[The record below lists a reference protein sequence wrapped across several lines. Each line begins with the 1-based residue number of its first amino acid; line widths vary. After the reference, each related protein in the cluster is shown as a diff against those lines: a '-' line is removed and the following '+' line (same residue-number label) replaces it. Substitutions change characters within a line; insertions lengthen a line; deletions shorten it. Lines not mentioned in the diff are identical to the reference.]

1 MSPSEIAE
9 RLGVRPG
16 TVRSW
21 KSRGKWSEKCNATDS
36 VATLVATSE
45 ARRRRKAQTRKKIAQ
60 VIDESGLTEREK
72 NFCLAVI
79 SCWNYTQAAFRAGY
93 TGDYNTVKNTA
104 YELMRREDVKA
115 EIKRLKAIKRE
126 QILADGDDLLEL
138 AQRVV
143 FSDITDIAKFKG
155 STVKL
160 KSDQEV
166 DGQLIKKVG
175 SGRYGPTVELKDER
189 PYLELLVR
197 ITGLD
202 QTDADRDALS
212 KVSELLAGFDEEAL
226 QDGENDA

>member
-1 MSPSEIAE
+1 
-9 RLGVRPG
+9 
-16 TVRSW
+16 
-21 KSRGKWSEKCNATDS
+21 
-36 VATLVATSE
+36 
-45 ARRRRKAQTRKKIAQ
+45 
-60 VIDESGLTEREK
+60 
-72 NFCLAVI
+72 
-79 SCWNYTQAAFRAGY
+79 
-93 TGDYNTVKNTA
+93 
-104 YELMRREDVKA
+104 MRREDVKA

-166 DGQLIKKVG
+166 NGQLIKKVG